1 MSTTLEQLDEF
12 HRFARERLSQ
22 GEPELSIEDCL
33 RLWRARVEYE
43 ETVAAVR
50 QGVEDFEA
58 GRFRSLEEADAE
70 IRKRLGFGPR
80 KQ

>member
-50 QGVEDFEA
+50 QGVADIEA
-58 GRFRSLEEADAE
+58 GRGRPFAEVDAE
-70 IRKRLGFGPR
+70 IRRDLGLEPR
-80 KQ
+80 Q